1 MAFLPFYLAL
11 MAAVTFAFP
20 AAHSNRVPM
29 GPYARSLSAHSKPLY
44 PRNDTSAI
52 PVARAGVVLN
62 QAAAAE
68 ANPRDDTATRAFSS
82 KAIKSAGGQCLFI
95 DPTAGDF
102 RENLIPVQLRACD
115 GSANQQFDII
125 TKGKHNNSPGS
136 MLVVS
141 VATQG
146 CLNFDPRRAPG
157 DRVILFSCGGRADG
171 EGQMTDSQLFSFT
184 AGKTS
189 TALVPKNGN
198 AATCLVPAN
207 GKLNDAGCD
216 QKADQLFHIG

>member
-1 MAFLPFYLAL
+1 MAFLPFYLVA
-11 MAAVTFAFP
+11 MAALSSAFP
-20 AAHSNRVPM
+20 AAHSNRIPT
-29 GPYARSLSAHSKPLY
+29 GTHHRSLNVQSKPLY
-44 PRNDTSAI
+44 PRNDTSGIA
-52 PVARAGVVLN
+52 VARAGVVLD

-68 ANPRDDTATRAFSS
+68 ANPRDNTATRAFSS
-82 KAIKSAGGQCLFI
+82 AAVKSAAGQCLFI

-102 RENLIPVQLRACD
+102 RENLIPVQLKACD

-125 TKGKHNNSPGS
+125 TKGEHNDQPGS

-171 EGQMTDSQLFSFT
+171 GGQVTDSQLFKFT
-184 AGKTS
+184 AGQKS
-189 TALVPKNGN
+189 LALAPNN
-198 AATCLVPAN
+198 AKGATCLVPVN
-207 GKLNDAGCD
+207 GKLADAACD
-216 QKADQLFHIG
+216 NQANQLFTIG